1 VFICK
6 GNCKTKFR
14 LSIGDTLL
22 RYNNGQ
28 KRCNICDVYFK
39 WNGAKCPCCNAI
51 LHQNVL
57 VAMQSYTLDR
67 DIQKL
72 RKNITKMRE

>member
-1 VFICK
+1 MFICK
-6 GNCKTKFR
+6 GNCKTKFC

-51 LHQNVL
+51 LHVRPRHSK
-57 VAMQSYTLDR
+57 AKKKYY
-67 DIQKL
+67 
-72 RKNITKMRE
+72 KNEGIKWI